1 MAVLDHLEPKKVFQY
16 FEELSSVP
24 RGTFYNEKI
33 SNWCVEFAQARNLE
47 CIQDGMGN
55 IIIKKPGTPGYENSD
70 PVIIQGHMDMVC
82 EKTEDSDHDFENDP
96 LELYIEDGFIKA
108 KNTTLGGDDGIA
120 MAYALALLDSDD
132 IPHPPLEAIFTVD
145 EEVGM
150 GGANYIDMSCIK
162 GNILF
167 NIDSDVEGTILA
179 GCAGGILETLDMP
192 VEREIKSGYLV
203 DIKVRGLRGGHSGSQ
218 THEQRG
224 NANKLIARILN
235 SLNQDSEIYLVTAE
249 GGSKDN
255 VIASSAQAQIITPD
269 GEKAAAL
276 VKEMEAIFRSE
287 FSSDEPDL
295 EVTCTVKEGFAAVCT
310 RESTDRIIFGLFCSP
325 YGVQGLSRDLPGL
338 VETSLNLGIVRT
350 SAEKVSMVFYV
361 RSSSNS
367 KMTEMKYIF
376 RAWAK
381 ALHAE
386 QSEDGEY
393 PAWMYQKDSKIRP
406 LMVETYKELTGEDPI
421 VTTVHAGLECGL
433 LSGKKPTLDCVS
445 FGPFNYDIHS
455 VNERLDIASTQRT
468 WELLKAVL
476 AKLK

>member
-1 MAVLDHLEPKKVFQY
+1 MAVLDQLEPKKVFQF

-24 RGTFYNEKI
+24 RGTFFTEKI
-33 SNWCVEFAQARNLE
+33 SNWCVEFANERKLE
-47 CIQDGMGN
+47 CIQDSVGN
-55 IIIKKPGTPGYENSD
+55 IIIKKPGTAGYENSD

-82 EKTEDSDHDFENDP
+82 EKTEDSDHNFETDP
-96 LELYIEDGFIKA
+96 LELYVEDGFVKA
-108 KNTTLGGDDGIA
+108 RNTTLGGDDGIA

-145 EEVGM
+145 EEIGM
-150 GGANYIDMSCIK
+150 GGANYIDLSCIK
-162 GNILF
+162 GNILL

-179 GCAGGILETLDMP
+179 GCAGGLLETLDIP
-192 VEREIKSGYLV
+192 VEREIKSGYLA
-203 DIKVRGLRGGHSGSQ
+203 DIKVKGLRGGHSGSQ
-218 THEQRG
+218 IHEQRG

-255 VIASSAQAQIITPD
+255 VIASSAEVQIITPD
-269 GEKAAAL
+269 GEKIAAL

-295 EVTCTVKEGFAAVCT
+295 EVSCTVKEGFAAACT
-310 RESTDRIIFGLFCSP
+310 RESTDRVIFGLFCSP
-325 YGVQGLSRDLPGL
+325 YGVQGFSRDLPGL

-350 SAEKVSMVFYV
+350 SAEKVTMMFYL

-367 KMTEMKYIF
+367 KMTELKYTF
-376 RAWAK
+376 LAWAK
-381 ALHAE
+381 ELHAE
-386 QSEDGEY
+386 QSESGEY

-406 LMVETYKELTGEDPI
+406 LMAETYKELTGEEAI
-421 VTTVHAGLECGL
+421 ITTLHAGLECGL

-445 FGPFNYDIHS
+445 FGPNNYDIHS
-455 VNERLDIASTQRT
+455 VNERLDIASTART
-468 WELLKAVL
+468 WELIKAVL

>member
-203 DIKVRGLRGGHSGSQ
+203 DIKVRGLRG
-218 THEQRG
+218 
-224 NANKLIARILN
+224 
-235 SLNQDSEIYLVTAE
+235 
-249 GGSKDN
+249 
-255 VIASSAQAQIITPD
+255 
-269 GEKAAAL
+269 
-276 VKEMEAIFRSE
+276 
-287 FSSDEPDL
+287 
-295 EVTCTVKEGFAAVCT
+295 
-310 RESTDRIIFGLFCSP
+310 
-325 YGVQGLSRDLPGL
+325 
-338 VETSLNLGIVRT
+338 
-350 SAEKVSMVFYV
+350 
-361 RSSSNS
+361 
-367 KMTEMKYIF
+367 
-376 RAWAK
+376 
-381 ALHAE
+381 
-386 QSEDGEY
+386 
-393 PAWMYQKDSKIRP
+393 
-406 LMVETYKELTGEDPI
+406 
-421 VTTVHAGLECGL
+421 
-433 LSGKKPTLDCVS
+433 
-445 FGPFNYDIHS
+445 
-455 VNERLDIASTQRT
+455 
-468 WELLKAVL
+468 
-476 AKLK
+476 